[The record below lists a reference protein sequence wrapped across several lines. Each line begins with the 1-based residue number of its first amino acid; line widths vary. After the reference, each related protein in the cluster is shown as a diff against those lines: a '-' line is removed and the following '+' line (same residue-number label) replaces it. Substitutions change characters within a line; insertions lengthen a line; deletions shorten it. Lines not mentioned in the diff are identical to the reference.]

1 MSENGR
7 VVFYRMLAYAF
18 AASSLLGLQ
27 ADVEPGENLLLNG
40 ALEADQVEWPSGWR
54 RNRVEALK
62 YLPSGGPN
70 GRGCVSF
77 SSKVRDDGGDE
88 IGTWQTGYG
97 LVTGGTYKISALVRT
112 VGFSGKQ
119 GAIVVVNERSGAHA
133 GIDKLPSDTDG
144 KWVRMEKTFSPPG
157 NADDT
162 YTIVAKA
169 EQFAGELAV
178 TDIRL
183 EAVDAV
189 ALEKTK
195 RLAILSAQYE
205 LRVLPFSPV
214 LGKIPRHTPQIEFR
228 AFGNL
233 PKGVSAEDC
242 ELLLARDG
250 CDKTS
255 RHPFRMKAG
264 MSLVLPDV
272 AATTQGWFTV
282 SIAKRGGGERL
293 FSDRWRYAI
302 RDVPRDLGE
311 GKKLNNFCY
320 ELVRE
325 AYPQKCSPARY
336 RFPLSRDGWVFIK
349 AGNGNLKVRLDGKK
363 TVIGPD
369 TPRGETFRYLEAG
382 WHHIEV
388 SGEVA
393 ALADVVVR
401 RIAEIFD
408 YSPCS
413 ASKVQENGPYDW
425 DFCEK
430 YVFPAMTMANGGG
443 LKDRFAEFRE
453 RGYRRLGSIGTVGVT
468 ADKLVKKLRE
478 AEWFARE
485 GYNGVTCDEQNF
497 ALAKDTYEFAKGLE
511 IYEKT
516 RKPKHSIYAWVYGK
530 PSAPGIDEM
539 FFANCVNIGLGR
551 GRVLY
556 ESYCRTWPTEAEA
569 VAFFK
574 TRFVDSISRYRAI
587 YPIAPA
593 STGVILGNFNQVP
606 IITIAHHPE
615 VDFKRHLDLQVR
627 MLATDPVFD
636 GIGIVGYWGCGM
648 TDEEI
653 HRWSFALMRHY
664 VVEGRSDSLSD
675 RLGFSYRPDHIL
687 NGDFRGT
694 LDPWRC
700 AGGVRVD
707 NVKDFVKTCQ
717 NRWGGSVEDFFAMLP
732 RGTNAIATLRQKAKG
747 LVPGRPYRLRYVTF
761 DVKDVKARRF
771 NPRKF
776 GIAASVGEGAQ
787 VDPALTWVHVDRRE
801 KGMYAHNNNCARV
814 NIGQI
819 VFIATKPETE
829 ISFSNAPASPGEELG
844 INYVSLL
851 PYYPAQ

>member
-1 MSENGR
+1 MQTMNR
-7 VVFYRMLAYAF
+7 TFLVVAF
-18 AASSLLGLQ
+18 ATAVLLNLT
-27 ADVEPGENLLLNG
+27 AAVEPGENLLLNG

-62 YLPSGGPN
+62 YLPSGGPD

-77 SSKVRDDGGDE
+77 SSKAKDAGGDE
-88 IGTWQTGYG
+88 IGTWQTGYA
-97 LVTGGTYKISALVRT
+97 LVPGAKYRISALVRT
-112 VGFSGKQ
+112 GAFSGKQ

-133 GIDKLPSDTDG
+133 GIDKLPSDTGG
-144 KWVRMEKTFSPPG
+144 KWTRMEKTFSPPG
-157 NADDT
+157 KEDDT
-162 YTIVAKA
+162 YTVVAKA
-169 EQFAGELAV
+169 EGFAGTMAV
-178 TDIRL
+178 TDIKL
-183 EAVDAV
+183 EAVDAL
-189 ALEKTK
+189 ALAKTK

-214 LGKIPRHTPQIEFR
+214 LGRIPRHTPTIEFR

-233 PKGVSAEDC
+233 PSGVAAEDC
-242 ELLLARDG
+242 EVLLERDK
-250 CDKTS
+250 CATVS
-255 RHPFRMKAG
+255 RCPLKMKDG
-264 MSLVLPDV
+264 MSIEMPEPST
-272 AATTQGWFTV
+272 TTQGWFTV
-282 SIAKRGGGERL
+282 SIAKRNGGGKL
-293 FSDRWRYAI
+293 FSDRWRYKL
-302 RDVPRDLGE
+302 RDVPRDLPE
-311 GKKLNNFCY
+311 GRKLNNLCY
-320 ELVRE
+320 ELVHE
-325 AYPQKCSPARY
+325 AYPQKHAPARY
-336 RFPLSRDGWVFIK
+336 RFPMSRDGWAFIK
-349 AGNGNLKVRLDGKK
+349 VGDGGGLTVRLDGQQIVVEP
-363 TVIGPD
+363 T
-369 TPRGETFRYLEAG
+369 TPRGETFRYLEEG
-382 WHHIEV
+382 WHSIEV
-388 SGEVA
+388 SGAVPE
-393 ALADVVVR
+393 LTNIVVR

-408 YSPCS
+408 YSPCV
-413 ASKVQENGPYDW
+413 KGFVPENGSYDW

-443 LKDRFAEFRE
+443 LKREQFAEFRK
-453 RGYRRLGSIGTVGVT
+453 RGFRRLGSIGTVGVT
-468 ADKLVKKLRE
+468 AEKLVKKLKE
-478 AEWFARE
+478 AEWFARD
-485 GYNGVTCDEQNF
+485 GYDGVTCDEQNF
-497 ALAKDTYEFAKGLE
+497 ALAKDTYEFAKGLD

-556 ESYCRTWPTEAEA
+556 ESYCRTWPTEADA
-569 VAFFK
+569 VAFFS
-574 TRFVDSISRYRAI
+574 TRFVDSMKRYKAI
-587 YPIAPA
+587 YPIVPA

-606 IITIAHHPE
+606 IISIAHHPE

-636 GIGIVGYWGCGM
+636 GLGIVGYWGSGRA
-648 TDEEI
+648 DEEI

-664 VVEGRSDSLSD
+664 VVEGRTDSLSD
-675 RLGFSYRPDHIL
+675 KLGFAYRPDHIL

-694 LDPWRC
+694 LEPWRSE
-700 AGGVRVD
+700 GDVKVE

-717 NRWGGSVEDFFAMLP
+717 NRWGGGVEDYFATLS
-732 RGTNAIATLRQKAKG
+732 RGTNSVAVLRQTAKG
-747 LVPGRPYRLRYVTF
+747 LVPGRTYRLRYVTF
-761 DVKDVKARRF
+761 DVKDVKAKRF

-776 GIAASVGEGAQ
+776 GIAASAGDGVRI
-787 VDPALTWVHVDRRE
+787 DPALTWTHVDRRE